1 MSSIPLCKI
10 SAAQFCRQCGN
21 TISPNENALKRDA
34 SAVDDNGT
42 GGSGTAPLTFAQFK
56 ARKEEDR
63 KGYFR
68 RKRPKTAKGPRVL
81 NQADVNSEV
90 KINIGVMTLKD
101 GVLSVK
107 RGITLP
113 LAVPQ
118 CIGTDDLLGKA
129 VDKHNQFNNDV
140 ITSSKKAFYHLLYG
154 DKNRVLTL
162 PGSEEPFTL
171 KRYKDEIDKPYS
183 RITFY
188 LCSCSDYTDSIL
200 FGLGADSGSDLE
212 LRYEYYL

>member
-1 MSSIPLCKI
+1 M
-10 SAAQFCRQCGN
+10 
-21 TISPNENALKRDA
+21 
-34 SAVDDNGT
+34 
-42 GGSGTAPLTFAQFK
+42 
-56 ARKEEDR
+56 
-63 KGYFR
+63 
-68 RKRPKTAKGPRVL
+68 L

-101 GVLSVK
+101 GVLNMK

-113 LAVPQ
+113 LTVPQ

-129 VDKHNQFNNDV
+129 VDKHNRFNNDV
-140 ITSSKKAFYHLLYG
+140 ITSSNKAFYHLLYG

-183 RITFY
+183 RITLY

-200 FGLGADSGSDLE
+200 FGLDAALGQTLS
-212 LRYEYYL
+212 

>member
-1 MSSIPLCKI
+1 MFCSSCGTECV
-10 SAAQFCRQCGN
+10 STAQFCHQCGN

-56 ARKEEDR
+56 VRKEEDR

-68 RKRPKTAKGPRVL
+68 SKRPKTAKGPRVL

-101 GVLSVK
+101 GVLSMK

-113 LAVPQ
+113 LTVPQ

-129 VDKHNQFNNDV
+129 VDKHNRFNNDV
-140 ITSSKKAFYHLLYG
+140 ITSSNKAFYHLLYR

-171 KRYKDEIDKPYS
+171 KRYKDEI
-183 RITFY
+183 
-188 LCSCSDYTDSIL
+188 
-200 FGLGADSGSDLE
+200 
-212 LRYEYYL
+212 